1 MLLGDQVANLRLQSI
16 GRPNAHSLPA
26 VRLIDSG
33 IGSGHS
39 GNGFPEG
46 GAEEGSVQSTPSN
59 ASRRLASFADASEGT
74 EPEELMKGL
83 EPRPLGPRTAAM
95 RPEELENL
103 ETFIIDCDGLLWNP
117 EDFLSDG
124 GDPDD
129 YFRENS
135 AAVNALIET
144 DKRLVFLDSKAQP
157 SRQALLERLQH
168 CGVRVDRLKDMPV
181 VTPGLTTAWY
191 LQRQGLK
198 KPFVLTSQGSLLAD
212 VKAGG
217 FPDCASSIRDEE
229 QTSAAFFDA
238 KPSMASFQSL
248 LANIPDADAVVL
260 GPLGKQEIT
269 VLEAAL
275 CVHIL
280 QKGGPSGIPV
290 TCCGSQPRRRLK
302 SVAGSMSCKVLAAF
316 AEGEQ
321 PQTFVD
327 MLLPSGLVL
336 AALAGDRASGGFGVD
351 FSKAVMVGRSLEKT
365 CGFAHKCGLASLVIV
380 DNVLGQVE
388 ISKESQ
394 HQRLPDWVASSLSR
408 LLP

>member
-1 MLLGDQVANLRLQSI
+1 MLLGDQVANLRLQSV
-16 GRPNAHSLPA
+16 GRQSAHSLPA
-26 VRLIDSG
+26 VRLIG
-33 IGSGHS
+33 PGSCHS

-46 GAEEGSVQSTPSN
+46 VAEEGSAQRTPSK
-59 ASRRLASFADASEGT
+59 SSHRLASFADASEGT

-83 EPRPLGPRTAAM
+83 GPRPLGPRTAAM

-135 AAVNALIET
+135 ASVNALIET
-144 DKRLVFLDSKAQP
+144 GKRLVFLDSKAQP

-168 CGVRVDRLKDMPV
+168 CGVRVDKLNDMPV

-217 FPDCASSIRDEE
+217 FPDCASSMRDEE
-229 QTSAAFFDA
+229 QTSALFDA

-269 VLEAAL
+269 ALEAAL

-365 CGFAHKCGLASLVIV
+365 CGFAHKCGLASLLIV

-388 ISKESQ
+388 ISKVTQ
-394 HQRLPDWVASSLSR
+394 HQRLPDWVALSLSR